1 MYHFLSMTSVI
12 IIEQKLNP
20 NAWKFQILKAVI
32 FVLLGVF
39 CLVFPFAAMN
49 LSAYLIAFFLLIV
62 SIAALFSGFAAFGE
76 PKSTWWVILLGIIGI
91 IVAIVSFVNP
101 AFMITFGTII
111 VGIIALLSGMTD
123 IIIAFSHGLSAGV
136 RILTFIVGL
145 LGLLVGFL
153 FLFYP
158 AFGAE
163 VIIIFLGIFLIA
175 GGIAALI
182 EGILFKREMKAI
194 NA

>member
-1 MYHFLSMTSVI
+1 MTTVVVM
-12 IIEQKLNP
+12 EQVLNP
-20 NAWKFQILKAVI
+20 NAWKYQILKAVI

-39 CLVFPFAAMN
+39 CLVFPFATMN
-49 LSAYLIAFFLLIV
+49 LGAYLIAFILLFV

-76 PKSTWWVILLGIIGI
+76 PKSTWWMILLGIIGI

-111 VGIIALLSGMTD
+111 VGVIALLSGLTD
-123 IIIAFSHGLSAGV
+123 VIVAFGHGLSAGV
-136 RILTFIVGL
+136 RVLTFIVGL
-145 LGLLVGFL
+145 LGFLVGFL
-153 FLFYP
+153 FLFHP
-158 AFGAE
+158 VLGAE
-163 VIIIFLGIFLIA
+163 VLVLFLGIFLIV

-182 EGILFKREMKAI
+182 EGILFKKEMKAI